1 MARIKRG
8 MASHRRHKKII
19 KLARG
24 YRGRTGYKVA
34 KQWVVRSMA
43 FAYEHRKRKKRDF
56 RRLWIARINAAAR
69 INGMSYNRFMYGLK
83 LADVNINRKIM
94 ADMAINDPVSF
105 TVLVDLARSK
115 VDTAQAVPTNA

>member
-1 MARIKRG
+1 
-8 MASHRRHKKII
+8 
-19 KLARG
+19 
-24 YRGRTGYKVA
+24 
-34 KQWVVRSMA
+34 MA